1 MARLL
6 DESRSVNSSLAK
18 PDVPETLPRR
28 DGTRDYGGMNMGTN
42 VETMSEV
49 VAIRR
54 QSLDSDSD
62 REAGLSDR
70 LAEPRKLEAG
80 ALLQDT
86 YRIDY
91 LIAAGGMGEVYR
103 ATHERLEG
111 AFAIKVLHHELLRD
125 EGLLARFE
133 TEAKIMASLRH
144 PHIVQVFDFNYTP
157 SGIPYLVMELAEGPD
172 LRTIMTEQRVL
183 APKRVAQIV
192 EQTAGALSAAH
203 ARGVIHRD
211 LKPENIMLV
220 PIEGQGDCVKVV
232 DFGISK
238 ASRQPVVT
246 LRATVLGTPEYMS
259 PEQAQGLNDD
269 IDHRTDQFALGVLA
283 YMLLSGSEP
292 FRGQTPVSVL
302 YQVVHEQ
309 PTALGELVDW
319 PCPRIEAV
327 LRKAMAKNRDDRYPN
342 ILDFA
347 RAFSEAVAADLG
359 GGRETTRAPSIGTSS
374 EATPESAPKPQA
386 GLPHHAPPWAA
397 AIDADLATTPDRRP
411 LAEGGDPLHG
421 LHRPLRMEEHAPVAS
436 RIRPQRMG
444 APRFSG
450 SPNAQLSRRPRHSQA
465 APRRPAHPRR
475 PPQPQRG
482 WRLAAMAVGA
492 ACVAAATL
500 AFGASGQPGGRFAF
514 TNASVISVYDA
525 LSTSATRFLHL
536 GSKLKMPESA
546 AE

>member
-1 MARLL
+1 
-6 DESRSVNSSLAK
+6 
-18 PDVPETLPRR
+18 
-28 DGTRDYGGMNMGTN
+28 MGTN
-42 VETMSEV
+42 IETMSEV
-49 VAIRR
+49 AAFAGRAR
-54 QSLDSDSD
+54 DPEGERDDSY
-62 REAGLSDR
+62 
-70 LAEPRKLEAG
+70 AEPRKLEPG
-80 ALLQDT
+80 VLLQDT
-86 YRIDY
+86 YRIEH

-103 ATHERLEG
+103 ATHERLDG
-111 AFAIKVLHHELLRD
+111 AFAIKVLHPELLRD
-125 EGLLARFE
+125 EGLLERFE

-144 PHIVQVFDFNYTP
+144 PNIVQVFDFNYTP
-157 SGIPYLVMELAEGPD
+157 TGIPYLVMELAEGPD
-172 LRTIMTEQRVL
+172 LRTIMTEQRML
-183 APKRVAQIV
+183 APRRVAQIV

-283 YMLLSGSEP
+283 YMLLSGCEP

-309 PTALGELVDW
+309 PTALGRLVDW
-319 PCPRIEAV
+319 PCGRVEAV
-327 LRKAMAKNRDDRYPN
+327 LRKAMAKNRDDRYPS

-347 RAFSEAVAADLG
+347 RDFSEAIAADLG
-359 GGRETTRAPSIGTSS
+359 AAQGVGRAPAVVS
-374 EATPESAPKPQA
+374 TPDLSAPVSDRLA
-386 GLPHHAPPWAA
+386 AHHPVPPSAPRWAA
-397 AIDADLATTPDRRP
+397 AIDAELATTPDRRP
-411 LAEGGDPLHG
+411 LEERGDPWQALN
-421 LHRPLRMEEHAPVAS
+421 RPVRENQQSLAGRGVPPRS
-436 RIRPQRMG
+436 G
-444 APRFSG
+444 APRVAG
-450 SPNAQLSRRPRHSQA
+450 SAKAQPGRRPRHMQPPRRPFH
-465 APRRPAHPRR
+465 PRRPAPG
-475 PPQPQRG
+475 QRG

-500 AFGASGQPGGRFAF
+500 AFGASGQPGGRFMF

-525 LSTSATRFLHL
+525 LSTGATRFLHL
-536 GSKLKMPESA
+536 GTKLKMPESA
-546 AE
+546 E

>member
-1 MARLL
+1 
-6 DESRSVNSSLAK
+6 
-18 PDVPETLPRR
+18 
-28 DGTRDYGGMNMGTN
+28 MGTN

-49 VAIRR
+49 VGIPG
-54 QSLDSDSD
+54 QSSESDLD
-62 REAGLSDR
+62 G
-70 LAEPRKLEAG
+70 EAG
-80 ALLQDT
+80 AGDPFADPRRLEPGVLLQDT
-86 YRIDY
+86 YRIDH

-125 EGLLARFE
+125 EGLLERFE

-144 PHIVQVFDFNYTP
+144 PNIVQVFDFNYTP

-183 APKRVAQIV
+183 APERVAQIV

-283 YMLLSGSEP
+283 YMLLSGCEP

-309 PTALGELVDW
+309 PTALGRLVDW
-319 PCPRIEAV
+319 PCERIEAV
-327 LRKAMAKNRDDRYPN
+327 LRRAMAKNRDDRYPN

-347 RAFSEAVAADLG
+347 RAFSDAVAADLG
-359 GGRETTRAPSIGTSS
+359 QDRKAGRVPSVMTSTETLAR
-374 EATPESAPKPQA
+374 SAPA
-386 GLPHHAPPWAA
+386 AVAPPAPQWAA
-397 AIDADLATTPDRRP
+397 AIDAELATTPDRRP
-411 LAEGGDPLHG
+411 LEERGDPWRA
-421 LHRPLRMEEHAPVAS
+421 LHRPLLMNQQQPVSA
-436 RIRPQRMG
+436 RVRP
-444 APRFSG
+444 
-450 SPNAQLSRRPRHSQA
+450 
-465 APRRPAHPRR
+465 
-475 PPQPQRG
+475 
-482 WRLAAMAVGA
+482 
-492 ACVAAATL
+492 
-500 AFGASGQPGGRFAF
+500 
-514 TNASVISVYDA
+514 
-525 LSTSATRFLHL
+525 
-536 GSKLKMPESA
+536 
-546 AE
+546 

>member
-1 MARLL
+1 
-6 DESRSVNSSLAK
+6 
-18 PDVPETLPRR
+18 
-28 DGTRDYGGMNMGTN
+28 MGTN
-42 VETMSEV
+42 IETMSEV
-49 VAIRR
+49 AVEGR
-54 QSLDSDSD
+54 SLDSDP
-62 REAGLSDR
+62 
-70 LAEPRKLEAG
+70 AEDDSPADPRKLEPG
-80 ALLQDT
+80 VLLQDT
-86 YRIDY
+86 YRIEH

-103 ATHERLEG
+103 ATHERLDG
-111 AFAIKVLHHELLRD
+111 SFAIKVLHPELLRD
-125 EGLLARFE
+125 EGLLERFE

-144 PHIVQVFDFNYTP
+144 PNIVQVFDFNYTP
-157 SGIPYLVMELAEGPD
+157 SGVPYLVMELAEGPD

-183 APKRVAQIV
+183 SPRRVAQIV

-220 PIEGQGDCVKVV
+220 PIEGQGECVKVV

-238 ASRQPVVT
+238 ASSQPVVT

-283 YMLLSGSEP
+283 YMLLSGCEP

-309 PTALGELVDW
+309 PTALGRLVNW
-319 PCPRIEAV
+319 PCGRVEAV
-327 LRKAMAKNRDDRYPN
+327 LRRAMAKNRDDRYPN

-347 RAFSEAVAADLG
+347 RDFCDAIAADLG
-359 GGRETTRAPSIGTSS
+359 SAQGTERSPSLVITREPAPVSASDRPAAYSS
-374 EATPESAPKPQA
+374 ALASAPR
-386 GLPHHAPPWAA
+386 WAA
-397 AIDADLATTPDRRP
+397 ALEGELATTPDRRP
-411 LAEGGDPLHG
+411 L
-421 LHRPLRMEEHAPVAS
+421 EERGEPRHAPHDA
-436 RIRPQRMG
+436 RGREEQALAERDRRPRDA
-444 APRFSG
+444 APRVA
-450 SPNAQLSRRPRHSQA
+450 PAAAAKAPPSRRPRHVQP
-465 APRRPAHPRR
+465 PRRPPHPRR
-475 PPQPQRG
+475 PTQGQRG

-500 AFGASGQPGGRFAF
+500 AFGASGQPGGRFMF

-536 GSKLKMPESA
+536 GTKLKLPESA
-546 AE
+546 E

>member
-1 MARLL
+1 
-6 DESRSVNSSLAK
+6 
-18 PDVPETLPRR
+18 
-28 DGTRDYGGMNMGTN
+28 MGTN
-42 VETMSEV
+42 IETMSEV
-49 VAIRR
+49 AVAGR
-54 QSLDSDSD
+54 SLAPELGGDDSAAD
-62 REAGLSDR
+62 AG
-70 LAEPRKLEAG
+70 KLEPG
-80 ALLQDT
+80 VLLQDT
-86 YRIDY
+86 YRIEH
-91 LIAAGGMGEVYR
+91 LIASGGMGEVYR

-111 AFAIKVLHHELLRD
+111 AFAIKVLHPELLRD
-125 EGLLARFE
+125 EGLLERFE

-144 PHIVQVFDFNYTP
+144 PNIVQVFDFNYTA
-157 SGIPYLVMELAEGPD
+157 SGVPYLVMELAEGPD

-183 APKRVAQIV
+183 APRRVAQIV

-283 YMLLSGSEP
+283 YMLLSGCEP

-309 PTALGELVDW
+309 PTALGQLVDW
-319 PCPRIEAV
+319 PCGRVEAV

-347 RAFSEAVAADLG
+347 RELSDAIAADLESPRG
-359 GGRETTRAPSIGTSS
+359 AAHAPAPS
-374 EATPESAPKPQA
+374 SALSPPA
-386 GLPHHAPPWAA
+386 YVAAPPAAPRWAA
-397 AIDADLATTPDRRP
+397 AIDAELATTPDRRP
-411 LAEGGDPLHG
+411 LEERSDPWHA
-421 LHRPLRMEEHAPVAS
+421 LHRPLRAAEPAVAERDGRP
-436 RIRPQRMG
+436 RIA
-444 APRFSG
+444 APRVAA
-450 SPNAQLSRRPRHSQA
+450 PAKAPPSRRPRHLQP
-465 APRRPAHPRR
+465 PRRPPHPRR
-475 PPQPQRG
+475 PTQAQRG

-500 AFGASGQPGGRFAF
+500 AFGASGQPGGRFMF

-536 GSKLKMPESA
+536 GTKLKLPESA
-546 AE
+546 E